1 MEEIVLDAEVRGEPE
16 SAAPEKKPHK
26 KLKQT
31 QLRSIYGFI
40 TAAIPLIAFL
50 IFSVVPLAI
59 TISTMF
65 VSMDGYDFSTMKW
78 NSFANFAEAF
88 RDTRFWRSIGV
99 SFTLTVPHMLGLLI
113 SLFLSALIAQKL
125 PGHKFFKALYF
136 VPYIVSSVAV
146 AIMWNW
152 VFNPENG
159 ILNDIIVRLTG
170 AAHGPQ
176 WYKDAGKFTLMLII
190 IMVWQAPGYGIVM
203 FSAAFTNISPTL
215 YEAAELDGAGAMQ
228 KFLHVTLPAITPTI
242 FYLLI
247 AGIIAGLQTFDIPMM
262 FSGSWEGNAGP
273 KDAGLTTVLYIYFQ
287 GIGGGSA
294 GKSVNMPV
302 ASVMSMFLFII
313 IFVILFINFKLS
325 DKWVSYDN

>member
-1 MEEIVLDAEVRGEPE
+1 MDAEIRGESE
-16 SAAPEKKPHK
+16 TEAPEKKPHK
-26 KLKQT
+26 KITQT

-40 TAAIPLIAFL
+40 TAAIPLIAFVV
-50 IFSVVPLAI
+50 FNVVPLAI

-65 VSMDGYDFSTMKW
+65 VSMEGYDFSTMKW

-88 RDTRFWRSIGV
+88 RDSRFWRSIGV

-113 SLFLSALIAQKL
+113 SLLLSALIAQKL

-146 AIMWNW
+146 AIMWKWIFDQNY
-152 VFNPENG
+152 G
-159 ILNDIIVRLTG
+159 ILNDIITKLTG
-170 AAHGPQ
+170 AAQGPK
-176 WYKDAGKFTLMLII
+176 WYDEAGKFTLMLII

-203 FSAAFTNISPTL
+203 FSAAFTNINPAL

-262 FSGSWEGNAGP
+262 FGTSWTGTAGP
-273 KDAGLTTVLYIYFQ
+273 DDAGLTTALYIYFQ
-287 GIGGGSA
+287 GLQFG
-294 GKSVNMPV
+294 NMPV
-302 ASVMSMFLFII
+302 ASVMSMFLFLV

>member
-26 KLKQT
+26 KIKQT
-31 QLRSIYGFI
+31 QLRAIYGFI

-88 RDTRFWRSIGV
+88 KDTRFWRSIGV

-159 ILNDIIVRLTG
+159 I
-170 AAHGPQ
+170 
-176 WYKDAGKFTLMLII
+176 
-190 IMVWQAPGYGIVM
+190 
-203 FSAAFTNISPTL
+203 
-215 YEAAELDGAGAMQ
+215 
-228 KFLHVTLPAITPTI
+228 
-242 FYLLI
+242 
-247 AGIIAGLQTFDIPMM
+247 
-262 FSGSWEGNAGP
+262 
-273 KDAGLTTVLYIYFQ
+273 
-287 GIGGGSA
+287 
-294 GKSVNMPV
+294 
-302 ASVMSMFLFII
+302 
-313 IFVILFINFKLS
+313 
-325 DKWVSYDN
+325 